1 MRGTSAVLIAL
12 ALLAVPLGLAATAG
26 ATTDASGR
34 VLTTAFFGPVP
45 TDRFGGGMMV
55 GVKAGQ
61 TNFGVFYGTSVHP
74 NNLVIFAE
82 YTRVLGGAQVVDEQG
97 QYLSTRGIPV
107 NTILAQSLN
116 RFIEFTTVNVS
127 AGFDVGINASAFG
140 GGFGL
145 GGNGSFGLLVNKPVK
160 AINLDTAAWV
170 LTGESM
176 TVSGNTTFVNLT
188 VAASNVAYTWVNP
201 AFSATVGD
209 GVLNE
214 VAFTF
219 HLVVNVKTLTLEL
232 PWYKVTVSNDVSREI
247 TKVDFTGNRTI
258 TGPAVVMDAKY
269 DHLIQGWDFASPSSR
284 LALETHL
291 IFGNFYPDVT
301 VDFVHKAYYH
311 DAAGDGSGALV
322 ANSMTTAD
330 PTPPAPHLY
339 TRDQIVFTDSW
350 TRVGRFTW
358 TSNVTV
364 DGQAKT
370 MLFQV
375 QGGGHLLYGHDGA
388 VFSGFWIRGAF
399 VYPEGSTIV
408 HDPAMSAEAFVP
420 TVASGFNL
428 TPLGLLL
435 IQVAVIGVAIIP
447 ALYLR
452 NKARRSAK

>member
-1 MRGTSAVLIAL
+1 MRNTSAVLIAL
-12 ALLAVPLGLAATAG
+12 ALLAVPLGLAASAS
-26 ATTDASGR
+26 ATTNASGH
-34 VLTTAFFGPVP
+34 VITTSLFGPEA
-45 TDRFGGGMMV
+45 TDRFGGGMEF
-55 GVKAGQ
+55 GVRADQ
-61 TNFGVFYGTSVHP
+61 TNFGVFYGSSGHP

-82 YTRVLGGAQVVDEQG
+82 YTRVLGGARIVDEQG
-97 QYLSTRGIPV
+97 QYLATRGIPV
-107 NTILAQSLN
+107 STILAQSLN

-127 AGFDVGINASAFG
+127 AGFDVGINATT

-145 GGNGSFGLLVNKPVK
+145 GGNGSYGLLVNKPVK
-160 AINLDTAAWV
+160 ALNLNSASWTM
-170 LTGESM
+170 TGESM
-176 TVSGNTTFVNLT
+176 NVSGNTTYVNFT
-188 VAASNVAYTWVNP
+188 ISASNLPYTWISPLFNT
-201 AFSATVGD
+201 SLGD

-219 HLVVNVKTLTLEL
+219 HLVVNVHDLTLQL
-232 PWYKVTVSNDVSREI
+232 PWYRVTVSDDVSREI
-247 TKVDFTGNRTI
+247 TNVDFLGNRTI
-258 TGPAVVMDAKY
+258 TGPAVLMDAKY
-269 DHLIQGWDFASPSSR
+269 DHLIRGWDFFSPTDR

-291 IFGNFYPDVT
+291 VFGNYYPDVT
-301 VDFVHKAYYH
+301 VDFIHKAYYH
-311 DAAGDGSGALV
+311 DAAGDGTGAVVADSTTV
-322 ANSMTTAD
+322 ANA
-330 PTPPAPHLY
+330 TPPPPHLY

-375 QGGGHLLYGHDGA
+375 QGGGRLFYGHDGA

-399 VYPEGSTIV
+399 VYPAGGTIV

-420 TVASGFNL
+420 AVATGFNF

-452 NKARRSAK
+452 SKARRSAK